1 MSESFQQ
8 KNRLVT
14 CRLFDLCL
22 FKHFS
27 PVANFGQQS
36 LQSLHDMK
44 LDGSNLRNFIMTSK
58 SSGSTSKKYSP
69 FSVLVKVSSITGSV
83 NILAKAESGY
93 LVNVSIFVL
102 NILPPTSN
110 ETSCSFLGEDMYN
123 GEKLSFSG
131 VAFSFSL
138 GSSLS

>member
-1 MSESFQQ
+1 
-8 KNRLVT
+8 
-14 CRLFDLCL
+14 
-22 FKHFS
+22 
-27 PVANFGQQS
+27 
-36 LQSLHDMK
+36 
-44 LDGSNLRNFIMTSK
+44 MTSK

-69 FSVLVKVSSITGSV
+69 FSVFVKVSSIAGSV

-102 NILPPTSN
+102 NILPPTSK
-110 ETSCSFLGEDMYN
+110 ETSCSFFGEDMYN

-131 VAFSFSL
+131 VAFAFSL